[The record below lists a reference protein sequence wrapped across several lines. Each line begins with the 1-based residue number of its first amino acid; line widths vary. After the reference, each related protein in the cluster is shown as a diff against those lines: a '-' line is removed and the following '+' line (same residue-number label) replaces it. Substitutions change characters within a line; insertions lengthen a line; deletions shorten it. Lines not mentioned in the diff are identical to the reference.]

1 MQRPCAVS
9 STVTLNACAPHS
21 RTTRCERTE
30 ETYHEESTATLGV
43 RYYSKRRG
51 KQTFAVSRLT
61 THGSNLLS
69 FLFEFGSY
77 LREDHT

>member
-30 ETYHEESTATLGV
+30 ETFHEESTATLGV
-43 RYYSKRRG
+43 
-51 KQTFAVSRLT
+51 VHVCL
-61 THGSNLLS
+61 
-69 FLFEFGSY
+69 FLFSSLQVYITTF
-77 LREDHT
+77 